1 MILRIW
7 TIALNTLREAIRNK
21 LLYTLLFFAI
31 ALIGTGVLVSTLS
44 YVEGERIVQDV
55 GLSAIRLMSVGIAV
69 FVGVG
74 LIHGEVERRTIYTI
88 LSKPVSRVE
97 FLLGKYVGLVL
108 TTWLM
113 LVVMG
118 AAFSAVSVGYGAP
131 LTLGH
136 LAAMLLIG
144 IELLV
149 MIAVATL
156 FSAFSTPML
165 ASLFTV
171 GIYVVGHLTR
181 DLRLLGHRGDI
192 DALVPLVDFL
202 YRVLPDLES
211 FNATIE
217 AVHGL
222 PISATEI
229 GFAVVYGVGYSV
241 ILLALGSFIFARRD
255 FRRVHGLADIAD
267 GAGRHR
273 LFAHLGHP
281 IVPRV
286 GGEDRVQGL
295 AQFDAMGTARGIVAE
310 GRVFGEVGSL

>member
-7 TIALNTLREAIRNK
+7 TIGHNTLREAIRNK

-97 FLLGKYVGLVL
+97 FLLGKYLGLVL

-113 LVVMG
+113 LAIMG
-118 AAFSAVSVGYGAP
+118 TAFAAVSIGYGAP
-131 LTLGH
+131 LSMGH

-144 IELLV
+144 IELMV
-149 MIAVATL
+149 MVAVATL

-165 ASLFTV
+165 ASLFTIGV
-171 GIYVVGHLTR
+171 YLVGHLTR
-181 DLRLLGHRGDI
+181 DLRQLGHRGDI
-192 DALVPLVDFL
+192 DALVPIVDVL

-211 FNATIE
+211 FNATIQ

-222 PISATEI
+222 PIDAADV
-229 GFAVVYGVGYSV
+229 GFAAVYGAGYAA
-241 ILLALGSFIFARRD
+241 ILLALGSFIFVRRD
-255 FRRVHGLADIAD
+255 FR
-267 GAGRHR
+267 
-273 LFAHLGHP
+273 
-281 IVPRV
+281 
-286 GGEDRVQGL
+286 
-295 AQFDAMGTARGIVAE
+295 
-310 GRVFGEVGSL
+310 